1 MMTPRLSDKS
11 ERISPEDIAL
21 SAYLLDEILM
31 IVNCRTYAF
40 HITSDSVPQWEETQ
54 S

>member
-1 MMTPRLSDKS
+1 MMTPRLSDPR

-21 SAYLLDEILM
+21 AFKLLEEYQQYE
-31 IVNCRTYAF
+31 CRTYAF
-40 HITSDSVPQWEETQ
+40 NITSDMLTDSEETQ